1 MAGMIDNADSRIVYE
16 GGWGNWTQPEGN
28 YNDTCQFINLP
39 TGGETATLEFVGTGV
54 EVITVTNADRGLY
67 EVWIDGKKDKD
78 VDTYSAQTKR
88 QVKVYEKTDLEY
100 GKHTIKLVVK
110 NEKSEASRGTKVEL
124 DAFKVLD
131 KTAAQPSEVKVS
143 SVSGITTVGK
153 ANSTVQMKA
162 DVLAAAA
169 KARKD
174 TKAEVKDQSVTWSS
188 SDESIATVDGNGLVT
203 FKEKNGT
210 VKIKAVSNA
219 DTSKFGEQEFKVA
232 IKKDGEVTETIVEDG
247 TVPESGNVG
256 TKNPDI
262 TWSNHG
268 WSNWAGEQAKHHGGT
283 KTECKTA
290 GAYFEYEFTGT
301 GIRVY
306 SQKHANFGAF
316 KVSIDGKE
324 SKTVSLNGSS
334 SGDNQQLVF
343 EETNLENTTHK
354 IKCRLLQN
362 VISQR
367 ETLTT

>member
-1 MAGMIDNADSRIVYE
+1 MIGVKGPDM
-16 GGWGNWTQPEGN
+16 GN
-28 YNDTCQFINLP
+28 F
-39 TGGETATLEFVGTGV
+39 TAV
-54 EVITVTNADRGLY
+54 
-67 EVWIDGKKDKD
+67 
-78 VDTYSAQTKR
+78 VDED
-88 QVKVYEKTDLEY
+88 EKTKVTGTMTQETRQEGQVLFEISGLEY
-100 GKHTIKLVVK
+100 GAVSYTHL
-110 NEKSEASRGTKVEL
+110 SEASRGTKVEL

-334 SGDNQQLVF
+334 LSLI
-343 EETNLENTTHK
+343 H
-354 IKCRLLQN
+354 I
-362 VISQR
+362 
-367 ETLTT
+367 